1 MLLEI
6 LCTYTARWSF
16 QELYHILNH
25 YKICRSKLEFIGV
38 LLNRIW
44 DQSVLK
50 FLLPCFTLHRKM
62 FRQGDDS
69 LLKDLK
75 TGIVEHPSKPF
86 KLKQWKKWKFIE
98 LRRTLCLNVICL
110 VPELCLCNSK
120 ENLLCVLTLCF
131 LWMNRVICFSHN
143 KHRKEIKQYY
153 LISCTLVLKR
163 KMISAYILPLK

>member
-6 LCTYTARWSF
+6 LCIYTARWSF

-25 YKICRSKLEFIGV
+25 YKICRSKLEFVGV

-50 FLLPCFTLHRKM
+50 FLLPCFALHRKM

-69 LLKDLK
+69 LLKDFK

-86 KLKQWKKWKFIE
+86 KLKQWKKWKIYWIKKNFVFKCD
-98 LRRTLCLNVICL
+98 LPCAWTLFVLFQGKFTMRIN
-110 VPELCLCNSK
+110 P
-120 ENLLCVLTLCF
+120 LLFVNESGHML
-131 LWMNRVICFSHN
+131 FS
-143 KHRKEIKQYY
+143 QQ
-153 LISCTLVLKR
+153 
-163 KMISAYILPLK
+163 A

>member
-6 LCTYTARWSF
+6 LCIYTARWSF

-25 YKICRSKLEFIGV
+25 YKICRSKLEFVGV

-50 FLLPCFTLHRKM
+50 FLLPCFPLHRKM

-86 KLKQWKKWKFIE
+86 KLKQWKK
-98 LRRTLCLNVICL
+98 
-110 VPELCLCNSK
+110 
-120 ENLLCVLTLCF
+120 
-131 LWMNRVICFSHN
+131 
-143 KHRKEIKQYY
+143 
-153 LISCTLVLKR
+153 
-163 KMISAYILPLK
+163 

>member
-6 LCTYTARWSF
+6 LCIYTARWSF

-50 FLLPCFTLHRKM
+50 FLLPCFALHRKM

-86 KLKQWKKWKFIE
+86 KLKQWKKWNFIE

-110 VPELCLCNSK
+110 VPEVCLCNSK

-131 LWMNRVICFSHN
+131 LWMNRVICLSHN
-143 KHRKEIKQYY
+143 KHRKEIKQFY
-153 LISCTLVLKR
+153 L
-163 KMISAYILPLK
+163 

>member
-1 MLLEI
+1 MKCLGFIFQQLQFQFSFRILIIKLVKVFLPQQNWMLLEI
-6 LCTYTARWSF
+6 LCIYTARWSF

-50 FLLPCFTLHRKM
+50 FLLPCFALHRKM

-86 KLKQWKKWKFIE
+86 KLKQWKKSEKFIE

-131 LWMNRVICFSHN
+131 L
-143 KHRKEIKQYY
+143 
-153 LISCTLVLKR
+153 
-163 KMISAYILPLK
+163 